1 MAGDM
6 VGLPLADRLMRL
18 VSIAD
23 TGCWEYSGAKN
34 KNGYSQIR
42 VGSRRPTV
50 QRAAYE
56 LFVGPIPQGM
66 EVDHTCHNR
75 GCVNPE
81 HLRTVTRKQNEE
93 NLSGAR
99 ANSRTGVRGVFPDSK
114 PGTYRTNVTHH
125 GKSYSKSGF
134 RSVEEASKYVVALRN
149 RLFTHNDADRS
160 VALHT
165 QGA

>member
-1 MAGDM
+1 MAGNM
-6 VGLPLADRLMRL
+6 ARRPLAERLMML
-18 VSIAD
+18 ATVAEN
-23 TGCWEYSGAKN
+23 GCWDYNGAKN
-34 KNGYSQIR
+34 KNGYASIR

-56 LFVGPIPQGM
+56 LFVGPIPPGA

-93 NLSGAR
+93 NLRGPR
-99 ANSRTGVRGVFPDSK
+99 ANSRTGIRGVFPDRK
-114 PGTYRTNVTHH
+114 PGTFRISVMHN
-125 GKSYSKSGF
+125 GKSYGKSGF
-134 RSVEEASKYVVALRN
+134 RSVEDATEYVVALRN
-149 RLFTHNDADRS
+149 RLFTHNDADRG
-160 VALHT
+160 VKQPT

>member
-6 VGLPLADRLMRL
+6 SGQPLAERLMRL
-18 VSIAD
+18 VTVSD
-23 TGCWEYSGAKN
+23 TGCWDYNGAKN
-34 KNGYSQIR
+34 KNGYASIR

-56 LFVGPIPQGM
+56 LFVGPIPPRA

-93 NLSGAR
+93 NLRESR
-99 ANSRTGVRGVFPDSK
+99 ANSRTGIRGVFPDKK
-114 PGTYRTNVTHH
+114 PGTFRTSVMHN
-125 GKSYSKSGF
+125 GKSYGKSGF
-134 RSVEEASKYVVALRN
+134 RSVEEATKHVVALRN
-149 RLFTHNDADRS
+149 RLFTHNDADRG
-160 VALHT
+160 VELPT